1 MVFQYNFL
9 TFAKYYNIMCKKSL
23 FCTIL
28 LLVFTV
34 VVNAANKSFTLVIDA
49 GHGGRDDGACG
60 AISKEKDLTLKYAL
74 AFGKLVERECPDVS
88 VIYTRKTDVFVELK
102 ERAAIANRAKADLFM
117 SIHINAMPGRKIARG
132 FQTYTLGKGSSGNGI
147 STNLEVAKRENSV
160 ILLEDNYKQSYQGFD
175 PDSPESNIM
184 FEFVQDRNM
193 EQSVNLAKLLQR
205 NVCAATGRIDGGA
218 HQANLAVLRLSS
230 MPGCLIELGF
240 ISTADEERFL
250 NNPESV
256 ALYSRGIMN
265 AFNAYRGRYDKI
277 VNVPYRTPDQVLED
291 TPAPRAKK
299 RGKSKVDDEN
309 IVLHKQ
315 DSASKVQNVAAK
327 EENNDNNKVEPQ
339 VVRTE
344 RRVVKAAPKAAV
356 AADKPVFKVQILV
369 SSRKLKNGDPHLKG
383 LTDYDFYQE
392 AGYCKYTVGE
402 SANYNEIY
410 RLRKQILDK
419 FPEAFIIAF
428 KNGVKMNV
436 NEAIREFKNNR

>member
-1 MVFQYNFL
+1 
-9 TFAKYYNIMCKKSL
+9 MCKKSL
-23 FCTIL
+23 FCTIF
-28 LLVFTV
+28 LLVFAV

-74 AFGKLVERECPDVS
+74 AFGKLVERECPDVR

-132 FQTYTLGKGSSGNGI
+132 FQTYTLGKGSSGNGM

-205 NVCAATGRIDGGA
+205 NVCAATGKIDGGA

-291 TPAPRAKK
+291 TPAPRTKK
-299 RGKSKVDDEN
+299 RGKSKGDEEN

-315 DSASKVQNVAAK
+315 DSASEVQNVAVREK
-327 EENNDNNKVEPQ
+327 NNDNNKVKPQ
-339 VVRTE
+339 VVKAE
-344 RRVVKAAPKAAV
+344 PKVVKVEPKAAV
-356 AADKPVFKVQILV
+356 AANKPVFKVQILV

-428 KNGVKMNV
+428 KNGAKMNV

>member
-1 MVFQYNFL
+1 
-9 TFAKYYNIMCKKSL
+9 MCKKSL

-28 LLVFTV
+28 LLVFAV

-74 AFGKLVERECPDVS
+74 AFGKLVERECPDVR

-132 FQTYTLGKGSSGNGI
+132 FQTYTLGKGSSGNGM

-291 TPAPRAKK
+291 TPAPRTKK
-299 RGKSKVDDEN
+299 LGKSKGDEEN

-315 DSASKVQNVAAK
+315 DSASKVQNVAVR
-327 EENNDNNKVEPQ
+327 EENNNNNKVKPK
-339 VVRTE
+339 
-344 RRVVKAAPKAAV
+344 VVKAEPKVVKVEPKAAV

-428 KNGVKMNV
+428 KNGAKMNV

>member
-1 MVFQYNFL
+1 
-9 TFAKYYNIMCKKSL
+9 MCKKSL

-28 LLVFTV
+28 LLVFAV

-74 AFGKLVERECPDVS
+74 AFGKLVERECPDVR

-132 FQTYTLGKGSSGNGI
+132 FQTYTLGKGSSGNGM

-193 EQSVNLAKLLQR
+193 EQSVTLAKLLQR
-205 NVCAATGRIDGGA
+205 NVCAATGKIDGGA

-291 TPAPRAKK
+291 TPAPRTKK
-299 RGKSKVDDEN
+299 RGKSKGDEEN

-315 DSASKVQNVAAK
+315 DSASEVQNVAVREK
-327 EENNDNNKVEPQ
+327 NNDNNKVKPQ
-339 VVRTE
+339 VVKAE
-344 RRVVKAAPKAAV
+344 PKVVKVEPKAAV
-356 AADKPVFKVQILV
+356 AANKPVFKVQILV

-428 KNGVKMNV
+428 KNGAKMNV

>member
-1 MVFQYNFL
+1 
-9 TFAKYYNIMCKKSL
+9 MCKKSL

-28 LLVFTV
+28 LLVFAV

-74 AFGKLVERECPDVS
+74 AFGKLVERECPDVR

-132 FQTYTLGKGSSGNGI
+132 FQTYTLGKGSSGNGM

-256 ALYSRGIMN
+256 ALFSRGIMN

-291 TPAPRAKK
+291 TPAPRTKM
-299 RGKSKVDDEN
+299 RGKSKDDEEKV
-309 IVLHKQ
+309 VLHKQ
-315 DSASKVQNVAAK
+315 DSASKVQNVAVREK
-327 EENNDNNKVEPQ
+327 NNDNNKVKPQ
-339 VVRTE
+339 VVKAE
-344 RRVVKAAPKAAV
+344 PKVVKVEPKAAV

-383 LTDYDFYQE
+383 LTDYDYYQE

-428 KNGVKMNV
+428 KNGAKMNV

>member
-1 MVFQYNFL
+1 
-9 TFAKYYNIMCKKSL
+9 MCKKSL

-28 LLVFTV
+28 LLVFAV

-74 AFGKLVERECPDVS
+74 AFGKLVERECPDVR

-132 FQTYTLGKGSSGNGI
+132 FQTYTLGNGSSGNGM

-291 TPAPRAKK
+291 TPAPRTKK
-299 RGKSKVDDEN
+299 RGKSKGDEEN

-315 DSASKVQNVAAK
+315 DSASEVQNVAVREK
-327 EENNDNNKVEPQ
+327 NNDNNKVKPQ
-339 VVRTE
+339 VVKAE
-344 RRVVKAAPKAAV
+344 PKVVKVEPKAAV

-428 KNGVKMNV
+428 KNGAKMNV

>member
-1 MVFQYNFL
+1 
-9 TFAKYYNIMCKKSL
+9 MCKKSL

-28 LLVFTV
+28 LLVFAV

-74 AFGKLVERECPDVS
+74 AFGKLVERECPDVR

-205 NVCAATGRIDGGA
+205 NVCATTGRIDGGA

-277 VNVPYRTPDQVLED
+277 VNVPYRTPAQVLED

-299 RGKSKVDDEN
+299 RGKSKVDEGN
-309 IVLHKQ
+309 VVLHKQ

-327 EENNDNNKVEPQ
+327 EENNDNNKVEPK
-339 VVRTE
+339 VVKAE
-344 RRVVKAAPKAAV
+344 RRVVKAAPKVAV

-428 KNGVKMNV
+428 KNGAKMNV

>member
-1 MVFQYNFL
+1 
-9 TFAKYYNIMCKKSL
+9 MCKKSL

-28 LLVFTV
+28 LLVFAV

-74 AFGKLVERECPDVS
+74 AFGKLVERECPDVR

-205 NVCAATGRIDGGA
+205 NVCATTGRIDGGA

-315 DSASKVQNVAAK
+315 DSASKVQKVAAK

-428 KNGVKMNV
+428 KNGAKMNV

>member
-1 MVFQYNFL
+1 
-9 TFAKYYNIMCKKSL
+9 MCKKSL

-28 LLVFTV
+28 LLVFAV

-74 AFGKLVERECPDVS
+74 AFGKLVERECPDVR

-132 FQTYTLGKGSSGNGI
+132 FQTYTLGKGSSGNGM

-205 NVCAATGRIDGGA
+205 NVCAVTGRIDGGA

-256 ALYSRGIMN
+256 TLYSRGIMN

-291 TPAPRAKK
+291 TPAPRTKK
-299 RGKSKVDDEN
+299 RGKSKGDEEN

-315 DSASKVQNVAAK
+315 DSASKVQNVAVREK
-327 EENNDNNKVEPQ
+327 NNDNNKVKLQ
-339 VVRTE
+339 
-344 RRVVKAAPKAAV
+344 VVKAEPKVVKVEPKAAV

-428 KNGVKMNV
+428 KNGAKMNV

>member
-1 MVFQYNFL
+1 
-9 TFAKYYNIMCKKSL
+9 MCKKSL

-28 LLVFTV
+28 LLVFAV

-74 AFGKLVERECPDVS
+74 AFGKLVERECPDVR

-256 ALYSRGIMN
+256 TLYSRGIMN

-315 DSASKVQNVAAK
+315 DSASKVKNVAAK

-428 KNGVKMNV
+428 KNGAKMNV

>member
-1 MVFQYNFL
+1 
-9 TFAKYYNIMCKKSL
+9 MCKKSL

-28 LLVFTV
+28 LLVFAV

-74 AFGKLVERECPDVS
+74 AFGKLVERECPDVR

-132 FQTYTLGKGSSGNGI
+132 FQTYTLGKGSSGNGM

-256 ALYSRGIMN
+256 TLYSRGIMN

-291 TPAPRAKK
+291 TPAPRTKK
-299 RGKSKVDDEN
+299 RGKSKGDEEKV
-309 IVLHKQ
+309 VLHKQ
-315 DSASKVQNVAAK
+315 DSASKVQNVAVREK
-327 EENNDNNKVEPQ
+327 NNDNNKVKPQ
-339 VVRTE
+339 VAKAE
-344 RRVVKAAPKAAV
+344 PKVVKVEPKAAV

-428 KNGVKMNV
+428 KNGAKMNV

>member
-1 MVFQYNFL
+1 
-9 TFAKYYNIMCKKSL
+9 MCKKSVL
-23 FCTIL
+23 YTIL
-28 LLVFTV
+28 LLMFV
-34 VVNAANKSFTLVIDA
+34 VVANAANKSFTLVIDA
-49 GHGGRDDGACG
+49 GHGGKDDGASG
-60 AISKEKDLTLKYAL
+60 LISKEKDLTLKYAL
-74 AFGKLVERECPDVS
+74 AFGRMVEQECPDVK

-102 ERAAIANRAKADLFM
+102 ERAAIANRAKADLFV
-117 SIHINAMPGRKIARG
+117 SVHINAMPGRKIARG

-175 PDSPESNIM
+175 PNSPESNIM
-184 FEFVQDRNM
+184 FEFMQDKNM
-193 EQSVNLAKLLQR
+193 EQSVNLAKLLQH
-205 NVCAATGRIDGGA
+205 NVCAVTGRADGGA

-240 ISTADEERFL
+240 ISTPDEEQFL
-250 NNPESV
+250 NNPNSV
-256 ALYSRGIMN
+256 AMYSRGLMN

-277 VNVPYRTPDQVLED
+277 INIPYRTPEQVEEQKAKSDQRKEKANSRRINTD
-291 TPAPRAKK
+291 DNNT
-299 RGKSKVDDEN
+299 KSDNNN
-309 IVLHKQ
+309 IK
-315 DSASKVQNVAAK
+315 A
-327 EENNDNNKVEPQ
+327 EENK
-339 VVRTE
+339 T
-344 RRVVKAAPKAAV
+344 KADTAIQTKKEQRHIQRNTTKDTAANTTN
-356 AADKPVFKVQILV
+356 KPVFKVQILV

-383 LTDYDFYQE
+383 ITDYDFYQE

-428 KNGVKMNV
+428 KNGAKMNV

>member
-1 MVFQYNFL
+1 
-9 TFAKYYNIMCKKSL
+9 MCKKSL

-28 LLVFTV
+28 LLVFAV

-74 AFGKLVERECPDVS
+74 AFGKLVERECPDVR

-205 NVCAATGRIDGGA
+205 NVCATTGRIDGGA

-291 TPAPRAKK
+291 TPAPRVKK
-299 RGKSKVDDEN
+299 RGKSKVDEGN
-309 IVLHKQ
+309 VVLHKQ
-315 DSASKVQNVAAK
+315 DSASKVQNVADR
-327 EENNDNNKVEPQ
+327 EQSGDNNNKVEPKVVKAEPQ

-428 KNGVKMNV
+428 KNGAKMNV

>member
-1 MVFQYNFL
+1 
-9 TFAKYYNIMCKKSL
+9 MCKKSL

-28 LLVFTV
+28 LLVFAV

-74 AFGKLVERECPDVS
+74 AFGKLVERECPDVR

-132 FQTYTLGKGSSGNGI
+132 FQTYTLGKGSSGNGM

-291 TPAPRAKK
+291 TPAPRTNK
-299 RGKSKVDDEN
+299 RGKSKGDEEKV
-309 IVLHKQ
+309 VLHKQ
-315 DSASKVQNVAAK
+315 DSASKVQNVAVR
-327 EENNDNNKVEPQ
+327 EENNNNNKVKPK
-339 VVRTE
+339 
-344 RRVVKAAPKAAV
+344 VVKAEPKVVKVEPKAAV
-356 AADKPVFKVQILV
+356 AANKPVFKVQILV

-428 KNGVKMNV
+428 KNGAKMNV

>member
-1 MVFQYNFL
+1 
-9 TFAKYYNIMCKKSL
+9 MCKKSL

-28 LLVFTV
+28 LLVFAV

-74 AFGKLVERECPDVS
+74 AFGKLVERECPDVR

-160 ILLEDNYKQSYQGFD
+160 ILLEDNYKQSYLGFD

-291 TPAPRAKK
+291 TPAPRTKM
-299 RGKSKVDDEN
+299 RGKSKDDEEKV
-309 IVLHKQ
+309 VLHKQ
-315 DSASKVQNVAAK
+315 DSASKVQNVATK
-327 EENNDNNKVEPQ
+327 EENNDNNKVKPQ
-339 VVRTE
+339 VVKAE
-344 RRVVKAAPKAAV
+344 PKVVKVEPKAAV

-383 LTDYDFYQE
+383 LTDYDYYQE

-428 KNGVKMNV
+428 KNGAKMNV

>member
-1 MVFQYNFL
+1 
-9 TFAKYYNIMCKKSL
+9 MCKKSL

-28 LLVFTV
+28 LLVFAV

-74 AFGKLVERECPDVS
+74 AFGKLVERECPDVR

-132 FQTYTLGKGSSGNGI
+132 FQTYTLGKGSSGNGM

-205 NVCAATGRIDGGA
+205 NVCAVTGRIDGGA

-256 ALYSRGIMN
+256 TLYSRGIMN

-291 TPAPRAKK
+291 TPAPRTKK
-299 RGKSKVDDEN
+299 RGKSKGDEEKV
-309 IVLHKQ
+309 VLHKQ
-315 DSASKVQNVAAK
+315 DSASKVQNVAVREK
-327 EENNDNNKVEPQ
+327 NNDNNKVKPQ
-339 VVRTE
+339 VVKAE
-344 RRVVKAAPKAAV
+344 PKVVKVEPKAAV

-428 KNGVKMNV
+428 KNGAKMNV

>member
-1 MVFQYNFL
+1 
-9 TFAKYYNIMCKKSL
+9 MCKKL
-23 FCTIL
+23 VLYTIL
-28 LLVFTV
+28 LFLLSAVA
-34 VVNAANKSFTLVIDA
+34 NAANKSFTLVIDA
-49 GHGGRDDGACG
+49 GHGGRDDGASG
-60 AISKEKDLTLKYAL
+60 LISKEKDLTLRYAL
-74 AFGKLVERECPDVS
+74 AFGRMVERECPDVK
-88 VIYTRKTDVFVELK
+88 VVYTRKTDVFVELK
-102 ERAAIANRAKADLFM
+102 ERAAIANRNKADLFM

-184 FEFVQDRNM
+184 FEFMQDKNM
-193 EQSVNLAKLLQR
+193 EQSVNLAKLLQK

-250 NNPESV
+250 NNPEAV
-256 ALYSRGIMN
+256 EMYSRGIIN

-277 VNVPYRTPDQVLED
+277 VNVPYRTPDQ
-291 TPAPRAKK
+291 
-299 RGKSKVDDEN
+299 
-309 IVLHKQ
+309 Q
-315 DSASKVQNVAAK
+315 Q
-327 EENNDNNKVEPQ
+327 
-339 VVRTE
+339 
-344 RRVVKAAPKAAV
+344 AAPIVPSSQNPTKHSETPVAVPQTEERHPADTMVKPVVESQNGRPDVMPKAEKTPSSTGNMRSK
-356 AADKPVFKVQILV
+356 ADNMRQKADETNTKPNTTADRPVFKVQILV
-369 SSRKLKNGDPHLKG
+369 SGRKLKNADPHLKG
-383 LTDYDFYQE
+383 VTDYDFYQE
-392 AGYCKYTVGE
+392 DGYCKYTVGE

-410 RLRKQILDK
+410 RLRKQILPK

-428 KNGVKMNV
+428 KNGAKMNV

>member
-1 MVFQYNFL
+1 M
-9 TFAKYYNIMCKKSL
+9 
-23 FCTIL
+23 
-28 LLVFTV
+28 
-34 VVNAANKSFTLVIDA
+34 
-49 GHGGRDDGACG
+49 
-60 AISKEKDLTLKYAL
+60 
-74 AFGKLVERECPDVS
+74 
-88 VIYTRKTDVFVELK
+88 
-102 ERAAIANRAKADLFM
+102 
-117 SIHINAMPGRKIARG
+117 
-132 FQTYTLGKGSSGNGI
+132 
-147 STNLEVAKRENSV
+147 
-160 ILLEDNYKQSYQGFD
+160 
-175 PDSPESNIM
+175 
-184 FEFVQDRNM
+184 
-193 EQSVNLAKLLQR
+193 NLAKLLQR

-315 DSASKVQNVAAK
+315 DSASKVQNVATK

-339 VVRTE
+339 VVRPE
-344 RRVVKAAPKAAV
+344 RRVVKAAPKATV

-428 KNGVKMNV
+428 KNGAKMNV

>member
-1 MVFQYNFL
+1 
-9 TFAKYYNIMCKKSL
+9 MCKKSL

-28 LLVFTV
+28 LLVFAV

-74 AFGKLVERECPDVS
+74 AFGKLVERECPDVR

-205 NVCAATGRIDGGA
+205 NVCATTGRIDGGA

-299 RGKSKVDDEN
+299 RGKSKVDEGN

-315 DSASKVQNVAAK
+315 DSASKVQKVAAK

-428 KNGVKMNV
+428 KNGAKMNV

>member
-1 MVFQYNFL
+1 
-9 TFAKYYNIMCKKSL
+9 MCKKSL
-23 FCTIL
+23 FCTTL
-28 LLVFTV
+28 LLVFAV

-74 AFGKLVERECPDVS
+74 AFGKLVERECPDVR

-132 FQTYTLGKGSSGNGI
+132 FQTYTLGKGSSGNGM

-205 NVCAATGRIDGGA
+205 NVCAATGKIDGGA

-291 TPAPRAKK
+291 TPAPRTKK
-299 RGKSKVDDEN
+299 RGKSKGDEEN

-315 DSASKVQNVAAK
+315 DSASEVQNVAVREK
-327 EENNDNNKVEPQ
+327 NNDNNKVKPQ
-339 VVRTE
+339 VVKAE
-344 RRVVKAAPKAAV
+344 PKVVKVEPKAAV
-356 AADKPVFKVQILV
+356 AANKPVFKVQILV

-428 KNGVKMNV
+428 KNGAKMNV

>member
-1 MVFQYNFL
+1 
-9 TFAKYYNIMCKKSL
+9 MCKKSL

-28 LLVFTV
+28 LLVFAV

-74 AFGKLVERECPDVS
+74 AFGKLVERECPDVR

-132 FQTYTLGKGSSGNGI
+132 FQTYTLGKGSSGNGM

-205 NVCAATGRIDGGA
+205 NVCAVTGRIDGGA

-256 ALYSRGIMN
+256 TLYSRGIMN

-291 TPAPRAKK
+291 TPAPRTKK
-299 RGKSKVDDEN
+299 RGKSNFDEAKV
-309 IVLHKQ
+309 VLHKQ
-315 DSASKVQNVAAK
+315 DSASKVHNVAVR
-327 EENNDNNKVEPQ
+327 EENNNNNKVKPK
-339 VVRTE
+339 
-344 RRVVKAAPKAAV
+344 VVKAEPKVVKVEPKAAV

-428 KNGVKMNV
+428 KNGSKMNV

>member
-1 MVFQYNFL
+1 
-9 TFAKYYNIMCKKSL
+9 MCKKSL

-28 LLVFTV
+28 LLVFAV

-74 AFGKLVERECPDVS
+74 AFGKLVERECPDVR

-132 FQTYTLGKGSSGNGI
+132 FQTYTLGKGSSGNGM

-291 TPAPRAKK
+291 TPAPRTKK
-299 RGKSKVDDEN
+299 RVKSKGDEEKV
-309 IVLHKQ
+309 VLHKQ
-315 DSASKVQNVAAK
+315 DSASKVQNVAVR
-327 EENNDNNKVEPQ
+327 EENNNNNKVKPK
-339 VVRTE
+339 
-344 RRVVKAAPKAAV
+344 VVKAEPKVVKVEPKAAV

-428 KNGVKMNV
+428 KNGAKMNV

>member
-1 MVFQYNFL
+1 
-9 TFAKYYNIMCKKSL
+9 MCKKSL

-28 LLVFTV
+28 LLVFAV

-74 AFGKLVERECPDVS
+74 AFGKLVERECPDVR

-132 FQTYTLGKGSSGNGI
+132 FQTYTLGKGSSGNGM

-205 NVCAATGRIDGGA
+205 NVCAATGKIDGGA

-291 TPAPRAKK
+291 TPAPRTKK
-299 RGKSKVDDEN
+299 RGKSKGDEEN

-315 DSASKVQNVAAK
+315 DSASEVQNVAVREK
-327 EENNDNNKVEPQ
+327 NNDNNKVKPQ
-339 VVRTE
+339 VVKAE
-344 RRVVKAAPKAAV
+344 PKVVKVEPKAAV

-428 KNGVKMNV
+428 KNGAKMNV
-436 NEAIREFKNNR
+436 NEAIREYKNNR

>member
-1 MVFQYNFL
+1 
-9 TFAKYYNIMCKKSL
+9 MCKKSL

-28 LLVFTV
+28 LLVFAV

-74 AFGKLVERECPDVS
+74 AFGKLVERECPDVR

-132 FQTYTLGKGSSGNGI
+132 FQTYTLGKGSSGNGM

-205 NVCAATGRIDGGA
+205 NVCAVTGRIDGGA

-256 ALYSRGIMN
+256 TLYSRGIMN

-291 TPAPRAKK
+291 TPAPRTKK
-299 RGKSKVDDEN
+299 RGKSKGDEEN

-315 DSASKVQNVAAK
+315 DSASKVLNVAVREK
-327 EENNDNNKVEPQ
+327 NNDNNKVKPQ
-339 VVRTE
+339 VVKAE
-344 RRVVKAAPKAAV
+344 PKVVKVEPKAAV

-428 KNGVKMNV
+428 KNGAKMNV
-436 NEAIREFKNNR
+436 NEAIREFKNHR

>member
-1 MVFQYNFL
+1 
-9 TFAKYYNIMCKKSL
+9 MCKKSL

-28 LLVFTV
+28 LLVFAV

-74 AFGKLVERECPDVS
+74 AFGKLVERECPDVR

-132 FQTYTLGKGSSGNGI
+132 FQTYTLGKGSSGNGM

-205 NVCAATGRIDGGA
+205 NVCAATGKIDGGA

-291 TPAPRAKK
+291 TPAPRTKK
-299 RGKSKVDDEN
+299 RGKSKGDEEN

-315 DSASKVQNVAAK
+315 DSASEVQNVAVREK
-327 EENNDNNKVEPQ
+327 NNDNNKVKPQ
-339 VVRTE
+339 VVKAE
-344 RRVVKAAPKAAV
+344 PKVVKVEPKASV

-428 KNGVKMNV
+428 KNGAKMNV

>member
-1 MVFQYNFL
+1 
-9 TFAKYYNIMCKKSL
+9 MCKKSL

-28 LLVFTV
+28 LLVFAV

-74 AFGKLVERECPDVS
+74 AFGKLVERECPDVR

-132 FQTYTLGKGSSGNGI
+132 FQTYTLGKGSSGNGM

-205 NVCAATGRIDGGA
+205 NVCAVTGRIDGGA

-256 ALYSRGIMN
+256 TLYSRGIMN

-291 TPAPRAKK
+291 TPAPRTKK
-299 RGKSKVDDEN
+299 RGKSKLDEEKV
-309 IVLHKQ
+309 VLHKQ
-315 DSASKVQNVAAK
+315 DSASKVQNVAVREK
-327 EENNDNNKVEPQ
+327 NNDNNKVKPQ
-339 VVRTE
+339 VVKAE
-344 RRVVKAAPKAAV
+344 PKVVKVEPKAAV

-428 KNGVKMNV
+428 KNGAKMNV

>member
-1 MVFQYNFL
+1 
-9 TFAKYYNIMCKKSL
+9 MCKKSL

-28 LLVFTV
+28 LLVFAV

-74 AFGKLVERECPDVS
+74 AFGKLVERECPDVR

-132 FQTYTLGKGSSGNGI
+132 FQTYTLGKGSSGNGM

-205 NVCAATGRIDGGA
+205 NVCAVTGRIDGGA

-256 ALYSRGIMN
+256 TLYSRGIMN

-291 TPAPRAKK
+291 TPAPRTKK
-299 RGKSKVDDEN
+299 RGKSKGDEEN

-315 DSASKVQNVAAK
+315 DSASKVQNVAVREK
-327 EENNDNNKVEPQ
+327 NNDNNKVKPQ
-339 VVRTE
+339 VVKAE
-344 RRVVKAAPKAAV
+344 PKVVKVEPKAAV

-402 SANYNEIY
+402 SVNYNEIY

-428 KNGVKMNV
+428 KNGAKMNV

>member
-1 MVFQYNFL
+1 
-9 TFAKYYNIMCKKSL
+9 MCKKSL

-28 LLVFTV
+28 LLVFAV

-74 AFGKLVERECPDVS
+74 AFGKLVERECPDVR

-132 FQTYTLGKGSSGNGI
+132 FQTYTLGKGSSGNGM

-291 TPAPRAKK
+291 TPAPRTKK
-299 RGKSKVDDEN
+299 RGKSKGDEEN

-315 DSASKVQNVAAK
+315 DSASEVQNVAVREK
-327 EENNDNNKVEPQ
+327 NNDNNKVKPQ
-339 VVRTE
+339 VVKAE
-344 RRVVKAAPKAAV
+344 PKVVKVEPKAAV

-428 KNGVKMNV
+428 KNGAKMNV

>member
-1 MVFQYNFL
+1 
-9 TFAKYYNIMCKKSL
+9 MCKKSL

-28 LLVFTV
+28 LLVFAV

-74 AFGKLVERECPDVS
+74 AFGKLVERECPDVR

-160 ILLEDNYKQSYQGFD
+160 ILLEDNYKQSYLGFD

-291 TPAPRAKK
+291 TPAPRTKM
-299 RGKSKVDDEN
+299 RGKSKDDEEKV
-309 IVLHKQ
+309 VLHKQ
-315 DSASKVQNVAAK
+315 DSASKVQNVAVREK
-327 EENNDNNKVEPQ
+327 NNDNNKVKPQ
-339 VVRTE
+339 VVKAE
-344 RRVVKAAPKAAV
+344 PKVVKVEPKAAV

-428 KNGVKMNV
+428 KNGAKMNV

>member
-1 MVFQYNFL
+1 
-9 TFAKYYNIMCKKSL
+9 MCKKSL

-28 LLVFTV
+28 LLVFAV

-74 AFGKLVERECPDVS
+74 AFGKLVERECPDVR

-205 NVCAATGRIDGGA
+205 NVCATTGRIDGGA

-299 RGKSKVDDEN
+299 RGKSKVDEGN

-339 VVRTE
+339 VARTE
-344 RRVVKAAPKAAV
+344 RRVVKAAPKVAV

-428 KNGVKMNV
+428 KNGAKMNV

>member
-1 MVFQYNFL
+1 
-9 TFAKYYNIMCKKSL
+9 MCKKSL

-28 LLVFTV
+28 LLVFAV

-74 AFGKLVERECPDVS
+74 AFGKLVERECPDVR

-132 FQTYTLGKGSSGNGI
+132 FQTYTLGKGSSGNGM

-205 NVCAATGRIDGGA
+205 NVCAVTGRIDGGA

-256 ALYSRGIMN
+256 TLYSRGIMN

-291 TPAPRAKK
+291 TPAPRTKK
-299 RGKSKVDDEN
+299 RGKSKGDEEN

-315 DSASKVQNVAAK
+315 DSASKVQNVAVREK
-327 EENNDNNKVEPQ
+327 NNDNNKVKPQ
-339 VVRTE
+339 VVKAE
-344 RRVVKAAPKAAV
+344 PKVVKAEPKAAV
-356 AADKPVFKVQILV
+356 AANKPVFKVQILV

-428 KNGVKMNV
+428 KNGAKMNV

>member
-1 MVFQYNFL
+1 
-9 TFAKYYNIMCKKSL
+9 MCKKSL

-28 LLVFTV
+28 LLVFAV

-74 AFGKLVERECPDVS
+74 AFGKLVERECPDVR

-132 FQTYTLGKGSSGNGI
+132 FQTYTLGNGSSGNGM

-205 NVCAATGRIDGGA
+205 NVCAATGKIDGGA

-291 TPAPRAKK
+291 TPAPRTKK
-299 RGKSKVDDEN
+299 RGKSKGDEEN

-315 DSASKVQNVAAK
+315 DSASEVQNVAVREK
-327 EENNDNNKVEPQ
+327 NNDNNKVKPQ
-339 VVRTE
+339 VVKAE
-344 RRVVKAAPKAAV
+344 PKVVKVEPKAAV

>member
-1 MVFQYNFL
+1 
-9 TFAKYYNIMCKKSL
+9 MCKKSL

-28 LLVFTV
+28 LLVFAV

-74 AFGKLVERECPDVS
+74 AFGKLVERECPDVR

-132 FQTYTLGKGSSGNGI
+132 FQTYTLGKGSSGNGM

-205 NVCAATGRIDGGA
+205 NVCAATGKIDGGA

-291 TPAPRAKK
+291 TPAPRTKK
-299 RGKSKVDDEN
+299 RGKSKGDEEN

-315 DSASKVQNVAAK
+315 DSASEVQNVAVREK
-327 EENNDNNKVEPQ
+327 NNDNNKVKPQ
-339 VVRTE
+339 VVKAE
-344 RRVVKAAPKAAV
+344 PKVVKVEPKAAV

-428 KNGVKMNV
+428 KNEAKMNV

>member
-1 MVFQYNFL
+1 
-9 TFAKYYNIMCKKSL
+9 MCKKSL

-28 LLVFTV
+28 LLVFAV

-74 AFGKLVERECPDVS
+74 AFGKLVERECPDVR

-132 FQTYTLGKGSSGNGI
+132 FQTYTLGKGSSGNGM

-205 NVCAATGRIDGGA
+205 NVCAVTGRIDGGA

-256 ALYSRGIMN
+256 TLYSRGIMN

-291 TPAPRAKK
+291 TPAPRTKK
-299 RGKSKVDDEN
+299 RGKSKGDEEN

-315 DSASKVQNVAAK
+315 DSASKVLNVAVREK
-327 EENNDNNKVEPQ
+327 NNDNNKVKPQ
-339 VVRTE
+339 VVKAE
-344 RRVVKAAPKAAV
+344 PKVVKVEPKAAV

-402 SANYNEIY
+402 SANYNDIY

-428 KNGVKMNV
+428 KNGAKMNV

>member
-1 MVFQYNFL
+1 
-9 TFAKYYNIMCKKSL
+9 MCKKSL

-28 LLVFTV
+28 LLVFAV

-74 AFGKLVERECPDVS
+74 AFGKLVERECPDVR

-291 TPAPRAKK
+291 TPAPRTKM
-299 RGKSKVDDEN
+299 RGKSKDDEEKV
-309 IVLHKQ
+309 VLHKQ
-315 DSASKVQNVAAK
+315 DSASKVQNVAVREK
-327 EENNDNNKVEPQ
+327 NNDNNKVKPQ
-339 VVRTE
+339 VVKAE
-344 RRVVKAAPKAAV
+344 PKVVKVEPKAAV

-428 KNGVKMNV
+428 KNGAKMNV

>member
-1 MVFQYNFL
+1 
-9 TFAKYYNIMCKKSL
+9 MCKKSL

-28 LLVFTV
+28 LLVFAV

-74 AFGKLVERECPDVS
+74 AFGKLVERECPDVR

-132 FQTYTLGKGSSGNGI
+132 FQTYTLGKGSSGNGM

-291 TPAPRAKK
+291 TPAPRTKM
-299 RGKSKVDDEN
+299 RGKSKDDEEKV
-309 IVLHKQ
+309 VLHKQ
-315 DSASKVQNVAAK
+315 DSASKVQNVAVW
-327 EENNDNNKVEPQ
+327 EENNNNNKVKPK
-339 VVRTE
+339 
-344 RRVVKAAPKAAV
+344 VVKAEPKVVKVEPKAAV

-428 KNGVKMNV
+428 KNGAKMNV

>member
-1 MVFQYNFL
+1 
-9 TFAKYYNIMCKKSL
+9 MCKKSL

-28 LLVFTV
+28 LLVFAV

-74 AFGKLVERECPDVS
+74 AFGKLVERECPDVR

-132 FQTYTLGKGSSGNGI
+132 FQTYTLGKGSSGNGM

-184 FEFVQDRNM
+184 FEFLQDRNM

-205 NVCAATGRIDGGA
+205 NVCAVTGRIDGGA

-256 ALYSRGIMN
+256 TLYSRGIMN

-291 TPAPRAKK
+291 TPAPRTKK
-299 RGKSKVDDEN
+299 RGKSKGDEEN

-315 DSASKVQNVAAK
+315 DSASKVLNVAVREK
-327 EENNDNNKVEPQ
+327 NNDNNKVKPQ
-339 VVRTE
+339 VVKAE
-344 RRVVKAAPKAAV
+344 PKVVKVEPKAAV

-428 KNGVKMNV
+428 KNGAKMNV

>member
-1 MVFQYNFL
+1 
-9 TFAKYYNIMCKKSL
+9 MCKKSL

-28 LLVFTV
+28 LLVFAV

-74 AFGKLVERECPDVS
+74 AFGKLVERECPDVR

-132 FQTYTLGKGSSGNGI
+132 FQTYTLGKGSSGNGM

-205 NVCAATGRIDGGA
+205 NVCAVTGRIDGGA

-256 ALYSRGIMN
+256 TLYSRGIMN

-291 TPAPRAKK
+291 TPAPRTKK
-299 RGKSKVDDEN
+299 RGKSKGDEEN

-315 DSASKVQNVAAK
+315 DSASKVQNVAVREK
-327 EENNDNNKVEPQ
+327 NNDNNKVKPQ
-339 VVRTE
+339 VVKAE
-344 RRVVKAAPKAAV
+344 PKVVKVEPKAAV

-428 KNGVKMNV
+428 KNGAKMNV

>member
-1 MVFQYNFL
+1 
-9 TFAKYYNIMCKKSL
+9 MCKKSL

-28 LLVFTV
+28 LLVFAV

-74 AFGKLVERECPDVS
+74 AFGKLVERECPDVR

-132 FQTYTLGKGSSGNGI
+132 FQTYTLGKGSSGNGM

-205 NVCAATGRIDGGA
+205 NVCAVTGRIDGGA

-256 ALYSRGIMN
+256 TLYSRGIMN

-291 TPAPRAKK
+291 TPAPRTKK
-299 RGKSKVDDEN
+299 RGKSKGDEEN

-315 DSASKVQNVAAK
+315 DSASKVQNVAVREK
-327 EENNDNNKVEPQ
+327 NNDNNKVKPQ
-339 VVRTE
+339 VKAE
-344 RRVVKAAPKAAV
+344 PKVVKVEPKAV

-428 KNGVKMNV
+428 KNGAKMNV